1 LEQLVTIDLF
11 GQSYTFKTDSEVF
24 KAEEVADFLVKE
36 VEKVESQ
43 HSVKTLDVTKFTILI
58 LAALNIANENFEIKR
73 NDSEFLNNTSQRL
86 NRIIRTL
93 NENIVQ

>member
-1 LEQLVTIDLF
+1 MEQLVTIDLF
-11 GQSYTFKTDSEVF
+11 GQSYTFKTDSEVS

-43 HSVKTLDVTKFTILI
+43 HSHKTLDVTKVTILI

-73 NDSEFLNNTSQRL
+73 NNPEFLNDISQRL

-93 NENIVQ
+93 NENIV

>member
-1 LEQLVTIDLF
+1 MEQFVTIDIL

-24 KAEEVADFLVKE
+24 TAAEVADFLVKE

-58 LAALNIANENFEIKR
+58 LAALNIADENFQIKK
-73 NDSEFLNNTSQRL
+73 NNSEFLNDISQRL

-93 NENIVQ
+93 DENIA

>member
-36 VEKVESQ
+36 VKKVESQ

-58 LAALNIANENFEIKR
+58 LAALNIANKNFEIKR
-73 NDSEFLNNTSQRL
+73 NDSEFINDISQRL
-86 NRIIRTL
+86 NRIICTL
-93 NENIVQ
+93 DKYIV

>member
-1 LEQLVTIDLF
+1 MEQLVTIDLF

-36 VEKVESQ
+36 VKKVESQ

-73 NDSEFLNNTSQRL
+73 NDSELLNVISQRL
-86 NRIIRTL
+86 NRITRIL
-93 NENIVQ
+93 NENIV

>member
-1 LEQLVTIDLF
+1 MEQLVTIDLF
-11 GQSYTFKTDSEVF
+11 GQSYTFKTDSEVS

-43 HSVKTLDVTKFTILI
+43 HSLKTLDVTKVTILI

-73 NDSEFLNNTSQRL
+73 NNPEFSNDVSQRL
-86 NRIIRTL
+86 NRIISTL
-93 NENIVQ
+93 DKNIV

>member
-24 KAEEVADFLVKE
+24 KAVEVADFLVKE

-43 HSVKTLDVTKFTILI
+43 HPVKALDVTKFTILI

-73 NDSEFLNNTSQRL
+73 NDSVLLNDISQRL
-86 NRIIRTL
+86 NRIICTL
-93 NENIVQ
+93 DENII

>member
-1 LEQLVTIDLF
+1 LEQFVTIDLF

-36 VEKVESQ
+36 VKKVESQ

-73 NDSEFLNNTSQRL
+73 NDSEFLNEISQRL
-86 NRIIRTL
+86 NRTIRTL
-93 NENIVQ
+93 NENIV

>member
-1 LEQLVTIDLF
+1 MEQLVTIDLF

-24 KAEEVADFLVKE
+24 KAVEVADFLVKE

-43 HSVKTLDVTKFTILI
+43 HPVKALDVTKFTILI

-73 NDSEFLNNTSQRL
+73 NDSEFLNDISQRL
-86 NRIIRTL
+86 NRIICTL
-93 NENIVQ
+93 DENIV

>member
-1 LEQLVTIDLF
+1 MEQLVTIDLF
-11 GQSYTFKTDSEVF
+11 GQSYTFKTDSEIF

-36 VEKVESQ
+36 VKKVESQ

-73 NDSEFLNNTSQRL
+73 NDSEFLNNISQRL
-86 NRIIRTL
+86 NRIICTL
-93 NENIVQ
+93 DENIV

>member
-1 LEQLVTIDLF
+1 MEQLVTIDLF

-36 VEKVESQ
+36 VKKVESQ
-43 HSVKTLDVTKFTILI
+43 HSIKTLDVTKFTILI

-73 NDSEFLNNTSQRL
+73 NDSEFLNVISQRL
-86 NRIIRTL
+86 NRIICTL
-93 NENIVQ
+93 NENIV

>member
-1 LEQLVTIDLF
+1 MEQFVTIDLF

-36 VEKVESQ
+36 VKKVESQ

-73 NDSEFLNNTSQRL
+73 NDSEFLNEISQRL
-86 NRIIRTL
+86 NRTIRTL
-93 NENIVQ
+93 NENIV

>member
-1 LEQLVTIDLF
+1 MEQLVTIDLF

-36 VEKVESQ
+36 VKKVESQ

>member
-1 LEQLVTIDLF
+1 MEQLVTIDLF

-36 VEKVESQ
+36 VKKVESQ

-73 NDSEFLNNTSQRL
+73 NDSDFLNVISQRL

-93 NENIVQ
+93 NENIV

>member
-1 LEQLVTIDLF
+1 MEQLVTIDLF

-36 VEKVESQ
+36 VKKVESQ

-73 NDSEFLNNTSQRL
+73 NDSEFLNEISQRL
-86 NRIIRTL
+86 NRTIRTL
-93 NENIVQ
+93 NENIV

>member
-1 LEQLVTIDLF
+1 MEQLVTIDFF

-36 VEKVESQ
+36 VKKVESQ
-43 HSVKTLDVTKFTILI
+43 HPVKTLDVTKFTILI

-73 NDSEFLNNTSQRL
+73 NDSEFINDIS
-86 NRIIRTL
+86 
-93 NENIVQ
+93 

>member
-1 LEQLVTIDLF
+1 MEQLVTIDLF
-11 GQSYTFKTDSEVF
+11 GQSYTFKTDSEVS

-43 HSVKTLDVTKFTILI
+43 HSLKTLDVTKVTILI

-73 NDSEFLNNTSQRL
+73 NNPEFLNDVSQRL
-86 NRIIRTL
+86 NRIISTL
-93 NENIVQ
+93 DKNIV

>member
-24 KAEEVADFLVKE
+24 KAEEVADFLLKE
-36 VEKVESQ
+36 VKKVESQ

-58 LAALNIANENFEIKR
+58 LAALNIANENIEIKR
-73 NDSEFLNNTSQRL
+73 NDLEFINDISQRL
-86 NRIIRTL
+86 NRIICTL
-93 NENIVQ
+93 DENMV

>member
-1 LEQLVTIDLF
+1 MEQLVTIDLF

-58 LAALNIANENFEIKR
+58 LAALNIADENFQIKKS
-73 NDSEFLNNTSQRL
+73 NSEFLNDISQRF

-93 NENIVQ
+93 DENIV